1 VTGGEEGEAG
11 ELHRSIPFGRVRGEG
26 AGRHAQT
33 RVVSLISIAA
43 IVCLRETPRVVDDP
57 QEHPKV
63 TSPNVEHGKRSG
75 ARVELTY
82 RRVTTAYRF

>member
-1 VTGGEEGEAG
+1 
-11 ELHRSIPFGRVRGEG
+11 
-26 AGRHAQT
+26 
-33 RVVSLISIAA
+33 VSLISIAA
-43 IVCLRETPRVVDDP
+43 IVRLRETPRVVDDP